1 MELTAND
8 LGQHVLWFE
17 VEARVAELLEFN
29 PADDTEVL
37 IRPASGGRKWV
48 PRDNVQP
55 LPAGIRPGSINV
67 TADLLAFERLTRHV
81 RELLEQVSRSDPVLS
96 DCEIRTVIEKLA
108 LDVGYPL
115 EFSPVDP
122 GTMAVAS
129 GLRDEP
135 DPIDLQDAARGDFT
149 PCS

>member
-1 MELTAND
+1 MELTQAD
-8 LGQHVLWFE
+8 FGRHVLWFAIE
-17 VEARVAELLEFN
+17 IRVAEVIDLN

-37 IRPASGGRKWV
+37 IRPSSGGRKWV
-48 PRDNVQP
+48 PRDNIQP
-55 LPAGIRPGSINV
+55 LPAGTHPGSINI

-81 RELLEQVSRSDPVLS
+81 RELLEQVSKSDPVLS
-96 DCEIRTVIEKLA
+96 DCEIWTVVEKLA

-122 GTMAVAS
+122 GTMAVAG
-129 GLRDEP
+129 GLQDEP

-149 PCS
+149 PGS